1 MLHERPHQWDGH
13 LVLLHDSEAQR
24 RTGVA
29 AWVRRGLAL
38 KEKILFTE
46 PSTHGPGRRLVA
58 VLEQQQVAV
67 EQALESGQLQ
77 VVPADSTAYD
87 PAWQM
92 GVIETALRD
101 GYPSVRWAGDAETA
115 WSVMSPRVHA
125 GVEQATDELCRSH
138 PLSVLCLYP
147 TSAMSLTEVCSFH
160 GAGLRN
166 ASLTASC
173 SANGVSLAGEVD
185 ISNCELL
192 QALLLARTST
202 ADGTTYTLDL
212 SELTFL
218 DVTGTRAIVSG
229 TYGYRRGG
237 GHVLIRT
244 VNASRPVER
253 VLRLLGVDKGGDISM
268 EGA

>member
-13 LVLLHDSEAQR
+13 LVLLHDNEAQR

-38 KEKILFTE
+38 GEKILYTE
-46 PSTHGPGRRLVA
+46 PSRQAPDRRLTA
-58 VLEQQQVAV
+58 VLEKQQVAV
-67 EQALESGQLQ
+67 EQALGSGQLQ
-77 VVPADSTAYD
+77 VVPADATAYD

-92 GVIETALRD
+92 SVIDSALRD
-101 GYPSVRWAGDAETA
+101 GYPSVRWAGEAETA
-115 WSVMSPRVHA
+115 WSLMSRRVHA
-125 GVEQATDELCRSH
+125 EVEQATDDLCRSH
-138 PLSVLCLYP
+138 PLSVLCQYP
-147 TSAMSLTEVCSFH
+147 SSAMSLTKMCGFH
-160 GAGLRN
+160 GAGVRH
-166 ASLTASC
+166 ASLAASC
-173 SANGVSLAGEVD
+173 SADGVSLVGEVD

-192 QALLLARTST
+192 HAVLLARTST
-202 ADGTTYTLDL
+202 ADDTYTLDL

-229 TYGYRRGG
+229 THGYRSGG

-244 VNASRPVER
+244 TNATRPVER